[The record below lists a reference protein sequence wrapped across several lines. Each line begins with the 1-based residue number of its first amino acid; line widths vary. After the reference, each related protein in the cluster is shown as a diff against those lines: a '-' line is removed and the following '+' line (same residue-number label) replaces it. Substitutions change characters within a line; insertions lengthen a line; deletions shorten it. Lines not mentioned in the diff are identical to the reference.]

1 MAFIQCNF
9 SSTKEWSNLVKM
21 CSEYFFSRKVSII
34 LILLITSF
42 IARIQMVINKRSVVC
57 VQYRLRRISE
67 NEQQGFFSNLKIHVL
82 ETNFG

>member
-1 MAFIQCNF
+1 
-9 SSTKEWSNLVKM
+9 
-21 CSEYFFSRKVSII
+21 
-34 LILLITSF
+34 
-42 IARIQMVINKRSVVC
+42 MVINKRSVVC